1 MCFFLPVVTPFQSL
15 SSGSNKYFLYT
26 NKISVDFAPLLP
38 GIGKRKF
45 DGGHQNQGDSKRR
58 YQSNW
63 GNQPLTQQPLGA
75 AGVNGEQQQQQQ
87 QWYQDSYG
95 SWS

>member
-1 MCFFLPVVTPFQSL
+1 MFCLVKIENVFAVT
-15 SSGSNKYFLYT
+15 
-26 NKISVDFAPLLP
+26 V
-38 GIGKRKF
+38 GKRKF
-45 DGGHQNQGDSKRR
+45 DGGHQNQGESKRR

-75 AGVNGEQQQQQQ
+75 AGVNGEQQ
-87 QWYQDSYG
+87 WYQDSYA